1 MVDKEKANIQYE
13 TPILVIGGGIAGIST
28 AIELLDRDQ
37 AVLLI
42 DRDVEKNF
50 GGMANEAFGGMLFV
64 DTPLQRLNG
73 IKDNK
78 ELALKDWFG
87 AAEFSQDDSKDRY
100 AKAWAHTYIE
110 RNREDVYDWLKAF
123 DIQFFPIVHWV
134 ERGEYGFQQG
144 SRGNS
149 VPRYHVAWGAGYGVT
164 QALIQALLTH
174 KNKDKLT
181 IKFQHKV
188 ESFLYCGQKI
198 IGCEGVVESERD
210 DSSSQW
216 QGFKISSEHIVICA
230 GGINGN
236 LAQVKRHWDI
246 QAYGNY
252 PENILSGSHPYAD
265 GLLHDQIANNG
276 GSIKNRGWMWNYAS
290 GIKHPKPEYP
300 NHGLSLMPARS
311 SLWLDA
317 KGSRIGP
324 MPLVTGFDTHNLC
337 KVTGQLDGQY
347 SWQIMNYKIAC
358 KELAVSGSHLNKAF
372 KNKSWLG
379 ILKMALKG
387 NEEMVQW
394 LMSDCED
401 VVFADGLVELVSKM
415 NQVDSVEIPVELAQV
430 QAAVDDYD
438 EQIQRG
444 LKFTT
449 DDQIR
454 RIHFLRQWRG
464 DKVRTLKKQKIN
476 DEKAGPLI
484 AIRTRIISRKSMGG
498 FETNTRSEVVD
509 CNGEIIHGLYAAG
522 EAAGFGGAGCAGVR
536 SLEGTFLSLCIL
548 NGRIAGETISQKIRQ
563 AGSIKSAQPKSESLE
578 FEVSI

>member
-1 MVDKEKANIQYE
+1 MVDKSKASIQYDS
-13 TPILVIGGGIAGIST
+13 PVLIIGGGIAGIST
-28 AIELLDRDQ
+28 AIELLDRGQ
-37 AVLLI
+37 QVLLI
-42 DRDVEKNF
+42 DRDEECNF

-73 IKDNK
+73 IKDSK
-78 ELALKDWFG
+78 QLALDDWFG
-87 AAEFSQDDSKDRY
+87 AAEFSTQKMQDPL
-100 AKAWAHTYIE
+100 AKAWANAYIE
-110 RNREDVYDWLKAF
+110 RSREDVYDWLKNVG
-123 DIQFFPIVHWV
+123 IQFFPIVHWV
-134 ERGEYGFQQG
+134 ERGDYGFKQG

-149 VPRYHVAWGAGYGVT
+149 VPRYHVVWGTGYGLT
-164 QALIQALLTH
+164 QTLIQTLMNH
-174 KNKDKLT
+174 KNKHKLS

-188 ESFLYCGQKI
+188 DSFLFAGSKV
-198 IGCEGVVESERD
+198 IGCRGSIEGSLAQAFQINSHQV
-210 DSSSQW
+210 
-216 QGFKISSEHIVICA
+216 VICA

-236 LAQVKRHWDI
+236 LAQVKKHWDVET
-246 QAYGNY
+246 YGEY

-265 GLLHDQIANNG
+265 GLLHDEVSNSG

-317 KGSRIGP
+317 KGERIGP

-337 KVTGQLDGQY
+337 KVTGQLEGQY
-347 SWQIMNYKIAC
+347 SWQVMNYKIAC

-372 KNKSWLG
+372 LNKSWLG

-387 NEEMVQW
+387 NEEMVRW
-394 LMSDCED
+394 LMSDCND
-401 VVFADGLVELVSKM
+401 VVVADNVPSLVGKM
-415 NQVDSVEIPVELAQV
+415 NELEALDIPVKLSHV
-430 QAAVDDYD
+430 QSAVQGYDD
-438 EQIQRG
+438 QIQRG

-454 RIHFLRQWRG
+454 KIHFMRQWRG
-464 DKVRTLKKQKIN
+464 DKVRTLKSQKIL

-509 CNGEIIHGLYAAG
+509 QSGLVMEGLYAAG
-522 EAAGFGGAGCAGVR
+522 EAAGFGGAGCSGIR

-548 NGRIAGETISQKIRQ
+548 NGRVAGQTIAAKLNQKADVKASASETENNKREIS
-563 AGSIKSAQPKSESLE
+563 A
-578 FEVSI
+578 

>member
-1 MVDKEKANIQYE
+1 MVNKSNADIQYDS
-13 TPILVIGGGIAGIST
+13 PVLIIGGGIAGIST
-28 AIELLDRDQ
+28 AIELLDRGQ
-37 AVLLI
+37 QVLLI
-42 DRDVEKNF
+42 DRDEERNF

-73 IKDNK
+73 IKDSK
-78 ELALKDWFG
+78 QLALDDWFG
-87 AAEFSQDDSKDRY
+87 AAEFSTQEMQDPL
-100 AKAWAHTYIE
+100 AKAWARAYVE
-110 RNREDVYDWLKAF
+110 RSGEDVYDWLKNF
-123 DIQFFPIVHWV
+123 GIQFFPIVHWV
-134 ERGEYGFQQG
+134 ERGDYGFKEG

-149 VPRYHVAWGAGYGVT
+149 VPRYHVVWGTGYGLT
-164 QALIQALLTH
+164 QTLIKTLINH
-174 KNKDKLT
+174 KNKHNLS

-188 ESFLYCGQKI
+188 DSFLFSGAKV
-198 IGCEGVVESERD
+198 IGCRGSIEGDQPAQTFQVNSPQV
-210 DSSSQW
+210 
-216 QGFKISSEHIVICA
+216 VICA

-236 LAQVKRHWDI
+236 LAQVKRHWDVET
-246 QAYGNY
+246 YGDY

-265 GLLHDQIANNG
+265 GLLHDEISNNG
-276 GSIKNRGWMWNYAS
+276 GSIKNCGWMWNYAS
-290 GIKHPKPEYP
+290 GVKHPKPEYP

-317 KGSRIGP
+317 KGKRIGP

-337 KVTGQLDGQY
+337 KVTGQLEGQY

-372 KNKSWLG
+372 FNKSWLG
-379 ILKMALKG
+379 ILKVALKG
-387 NEEMVQW
+387 NEEMVRW
-394 LMSDCED
+394 LMSECDD
-401 VVFADGLVELVSKM
+401 VVVAGDLSALVGNM
-415 NQVDSVEIPVELAQV
+415 NQLEALDIPVELAQV
-430 QAAVDDYD
+430 QSAVHDYD

-454 RIHFLRQWRG
+454 KIHFMRQWRG
-464 DKVRTLKKQKIN
+464 DKVRTLKSQKIL

-509 CNGEIIHGLYAAG
+509 QSGIVMEGLYAAG
-522 EAAGFGGAGCAGVR
+522 EAAGFGGAGCSGIR

-548 NGRIAGETISQKIRQ
+548 NGRAAGQTIAAKLNQ
-563 AGSIKSAQPKSESLE
+563 
-578 FEVSI
+578 